1 MPRRRPELL
10 HLGPTLTGRLR
21 RIGLQRRIM
30 LYVTVGLALMFGVVV
45 YLGLGAIDQATSL
58 VYEERL
64 TTAYTTAGILERD
77 LERVAADARD
87 AARTHIAGS
96 AFQPEGVAADI
107 LDDLQESGAP
117 SPFFSVVGAWVLDA
131 QGRMLDRAGVPNEP
145 DEQSRSIRTTI
156 ATTLGGGSHVY
167 PAAGPVVGSI
177 PFAAVAVRLGD
188 TATAP
193 LAVIHTVSINST
205 SDYAPAVYGH
215 LEPNDGGLP
224 SAAAD
229 ERYQLEVVDPDGT
242 AVLGI
247 GPDEEPGDTSH
258 HYAAIQELMASGG
271 AATLQ
276 HNPHGDATL
285 QPHVMAVVPLA
296 ASPMYVVLEQPADV
310 ALALPLQLRNQLVI
324 WTVIGFIA
332 SLVFAWITTRRVVK
346 PTEELTVAAER
357 MATGDLASP
366 IRVSAE
372 DEVGRL
378 AESLDAMRLRLKEA
392 HEAVEATNRELES
405 RVAAR
410 TAQLGQVLRQTISA
424 QEEERRRLAR
434 ELHDETAQTLAAL
447 SIALDQARD
456 ALASGTEASTR
467 FLSDA
472 KAIAVRLLGE
482 TRRLILG
489 LRPSALDDLGLIPAL
504 RWYCESTLTEHGVV
518 ATVDGTLPP
527 GRLPPHTEVAV
538 FRIVQEAINNIARHA
553 DAHHALI
560 HLEPRDHVLRITV
573 TDDGRGFDVE
583 DALAQSDDGGSVG
596 LLGMRERVKLL
607 DGRME
612 IKSST
617 GAGTRVLVEVPITEG
632 NVP

>member
-10 HLGPTLTGRLR
+10 HLGPTLAGRLR

-30 LYVTVGLALMFGVVV
+30 LYVTVGLALMFGVVA
-45 YLGLGAIDQATSL
+45 YLGLGAIDQATHL

-77 LERVAADARD
+77 LERIAADARET
-87 AARTHIAGS
+87 ARDRLPGSTSGSTGIA
-96 AFQPEGVAADI
+96 VDI
-107 LDDLQESGAP
+107 LDDLQLSDAA
-117 SPFFSVVGAWVLDA
+117 SPFFSVVGVWVLDE
-131 QGRMLDRAGVPNEP
+131 QGTMLDHAGSPEEP
-145 DEQSRSIRTTI
+145 TEQSQGARSAI
-156 ATTLGGGSHVY
+156 ATTMAGRFRVY
-167 PAAGPVVGSI
+167 QAAGPAPGSV

-188 TATAP
+188 TPTTP

-205 SDYAPAVYGH
+205 SDYAPAVYGRSS
-215 LEPNDGGLP
+215 P
-224 SAAAD
+224 SAGGSPTTAAD

-247 GPDEEPGDTSH
+247 GPDEEPGHTSH
-258 HYAAIQELMASGG
+258 HFAAIQELMASGG

-276 HNPHGDATL
+276 HNPHGAGTL

-296 ASPMYVVLEQPADV
+296 ASPLYVVLEQPADI

-324 WTVIGFIA
+324 WTVIGFMA
-332 SLVFAWITTRRVVK
+332 SLAFAWITTRRVVK
-346 PTEELTVAAER
+346 PTEQLTAAAAR

-366 IRVSAE
+366 IAVSAQ

-378 AESLDAMRLRLKEA
+378 AESLDAMRKRLKDAQET
-392 HEAVEATNRELES
+392 VEATNRELES

-456 ALASGTEASTR
+456 ALAGGTEASTR
-467 FLSDA
+467 YLSEA
-472 KAIAVRLLGE
+472 KAIAVRLLEE

-489 LRPSALDDLGLIPAL
+489 LRPSALDDLGLVPAL
-504 RWYCESTLTEHGVV
+504 RWYCESTLTEHGVI
-518 ATVDGTLPP
+518 ATVEGALPG

-538 FRIVQEAINNIARHA
+538 FRIVQEALNNIARHA
-553 DAHHALI
+553 EAQQASV
-560 HLEPRDHVLRITV
+560 HLDLQDNALRITV

-583 DALAQSDDGGSVG
+583 DALARSDDGGSVG
-596 LLGMRERVKLL
+596 LIGMLERVKLL

-612 IKSST
+612 IRSSV
-617 GAGTRVLVEVPITEG
+617 GAGTTVIVEVPIREG
-632 NVP
+632 DAA